1 MTNPNVNFVIE
12 SGVAIP
18 PRTIPNAGPRESQY
32 PVDKLEKGQAFA
44 IPLGKYDE
52 AGNFTAFAAGSEEA
66 LKQSRQKQSQMSS
79 LARTRNISLV
89 TRYYSGEG
97 DSVSPFAGVPAPCL
111 GVWHD
116 GEAKPK
122 KERKSKKDAGNA
134 DTANT
139 GEASAAAASQDNA
152 GSGETMV
159 L

>member
-12 SGVAIP
+12 SGVALP

-32 PVDKLEKGQAFA
+32 PVDKLTQGQAFA
-44 IPLGKYDE
+44 IPLGTYDE
-52 AGNFTAFAAGSEEA
+52 AGNFTAFAAGSDEA

-89 TRYYSGEG
+89 TRYYSGVGE
-97 DSVSPFAGVPAPCL
+97 SQSPFSNVPAPCL

-116 GEAKPK
+116 GPAKEK
-122 KERKSKKDAGNA
+122 KPRKSKKADGNADAGNA
-134 DTANT
+134 
-139 GEASAAAASQDNA
+139 GEASAAGTSQADD
-152 GSGETMV
+152 GTMT